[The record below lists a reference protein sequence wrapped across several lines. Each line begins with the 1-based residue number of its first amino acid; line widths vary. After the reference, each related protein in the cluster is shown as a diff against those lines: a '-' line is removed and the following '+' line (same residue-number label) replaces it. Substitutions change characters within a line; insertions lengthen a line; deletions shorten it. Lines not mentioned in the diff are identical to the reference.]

1 MASAHVPGV
10 LATTSLRLLPTASKC
25 CGWSDYSLY
34 IRSERSSP
42 LRLAYFNN
50 MVQAMYREEAS
61 QTLNPNLLTEREM
74 FDLYWAY
81 MGFPL

>member
-1 MASAHVPGV
+1 MTPSF
-10 LATTSLRLLPTASKC
+10 
-25 CGWSDYSLY
+25 
-34 IRSERSSP
+34 P
-42 LRLAYFNN
+42 LSQLSMPFINS

-61 QTLNPNLLTEREM
+61 QTLNPNLLTEREL